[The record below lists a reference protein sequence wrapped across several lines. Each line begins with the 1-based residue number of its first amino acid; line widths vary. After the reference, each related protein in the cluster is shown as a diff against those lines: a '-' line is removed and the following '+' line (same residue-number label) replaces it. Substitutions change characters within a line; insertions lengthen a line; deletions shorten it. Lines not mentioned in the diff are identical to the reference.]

1 MIPEEGHAVRA
12 IRPRERPLQALGI
25 VHVGRHH
32 FGARPRQFLRFLRL
46 HVARDCPRCETARR
60 IVQNRAYQAAA
71 LCARGAHYRN
81 DFLVSHGTHDTLL
94 PILPTTPQRPI
105 GLLHA
110 TAMVVGIIIGAS
122 IFVQPSEIN
131 RHVPTV
137 SGVLSV
143 WLAAGIL
150 TLFGALVCAQLSAA
164 FPRTGGVYVFLTE
177 TLSPACGFLWGW
189 AMFWSAH
196 SGIIAASSVILARYV
211 AFFVPLD
218 DTGIRAVAIA
228 AIIPKV
234 APILLL
240 LGMAAILATPA
251 THPLAAPT
259 PPPPAPFREFALAV
273 SAALFTFGGWH
284 MVTYTAGETR
294 DPTRTIPRALLIGTL
309 TVTVLYVLLN
319 AAYLYLLPIGRVI
332 ASPRVAADAAQAV
345 AGPRGASLISA
356 LVILSAIGVLNG
368 VILAGPRTYYA
379 MAREGLAFRWL
390 ASLRHAIV
398 LQAVWSCIL
407 VVTGTYR
414 ALFTRVVYTEW
425 LFFALMAVGLMRLR
439 RRVSFVPVVFAI
451 AAVIVAAIQIAAD
464 PMQAATGLL
473 IVVLGLPVYHY
484 WHAHH

>member
-1 MIPEEGHAVRA
+1 MASP
-12 IRPRERPLQALGI
+12 P
-25 VHVGRHH
+25 
-32 FGARPRQFLRFLRL
+32 
-46 HVARDCPRCETARR
+46 D
-60 IVQNRAYQAAA
+60 
-71 LCARGAHYRN
+71 
-81 DFLVSHGTHDTLL
+81 
-94 PILPTTPQRPI
+94 RPI

-110 TAMVVGIIIGAS
+110 TAMVVGIIIGAA

-137 SGVLSV
+137 PGVLSV
-143 WLAAGIL
+143 WIAAGIL
-150 TLFGALVCAQLSAA
+150 TLCGALVCAQLSAA
-164 FPRTGGVYVFLTE
+164 FPRTGGVYVFLKE
-177 TLSPACGFLWGW
+177 TLSPAFGFLWGW

-211 AFFVPLD
+211 AWFIPLD

-228 AIIPKV
+228 GIVTFSFVNYLGVRQGSMLQTVVTISKVVAILI
-234 APILLL
+234 L
-240 LGMAAILATPA
+240 LGMAAFLATPA
-251 THPLAAPT
+251 PHSPTAP
-259 PPPPAPFREFALAV
+259 PPPPAPFREFVLAV
-273 SAALFTFGGWH
+273 SAALFAFGGWH

-294 DPTRTIPRALLIGTL
+294 DPVRTIPRALLIGTL
-309 TVTVLYVLLN
+309 TVTALYVLLN
-319 AAYLYLLPIGRVI
+319 AAYLYLLPISRVI

-356 LVILSAIGVLNG
+356 LVILSATGVLNG

-398 LQAVWSCIL
+398 LQALWSCIL
-407 VVTGTYR
+407 VATGTYR
-414 ALFTRVVYTEW
+414 ALFTRVIYTEW
-425 LFFALMAVGLMRLR
+425 LFFALMAIGLMRLR
-439 RRVSFVPVVFAI
+439 GRLAFVPVTFAI

-473 IVVLGLPVYHY
+473 IVVLGLPVYRY

>member
-1 MIPEEGHAVRA
+1 
-12 IRPRERPLQALGI
+12 
-25 VHVGRHH
+25 
-32 FGARPRQFLRFLRL
+32 
-46 HVARDCPRCETARR
+46 
-60 IVQNRAYQAAA
+60 
-71 LCARGAHYRN
+71 
-81 DFLVSHGTHDTLL
+81 
-94 PILPTTPQRPI
+94 
-105 GLLHA
+105 
-110 TAMVVGIIIGAS
+110 MVVGIIIGAS

-143 WLAAGIL
+143 WIAAGIL

-211 AFFVPLD
+211 AYFIPLD

-228 AIIPKV
+228 AIVLFSFVNYLGVRQGSMLQTVVTISKV
-234 APILLL
+234 AAILVL
-240 LGMAAILATPA
+240 LGMVVFLGSPAASPS
-251 THPLAAPT
+251 AAL
-259 PPPPAPFREFALAV
+259 PPPAAPFSEFVLAV
-273 SAALFTFGGWH
+273 SAALFAFGGWH

-294 DPTRTIPRALLIGTL
+294 DPVRTIPRALLIGTL
-309 TVTVLYVLLN
+309 TVTALYVLLN
-319 AAYLYLLPIGRVI
+319 AAYLYLLPINRVVS
-332 ASPRVAADAAQAV
+332 SPHVATDAAQAI

-356 LVILSAIGVLNG
+356 LVILSTTGVLNG

-390 ASLRHAIV
+390 ASLRHAIL

-407 VVTGTYR
+407 VATGTYR
-414 ALFTRVVYTEW
+414 ALFTRVIYTEW
-425 LFFALMAVGLMRLR
+425 LFFALMAIGLMRLR
-439 RRVSFVPVVFAI
+439 GRLAFVPVTFAI
-451 AAVIVAAIQIAAD
+451 AAAIVAVIQIAAD
-464 PMQAATGLL
+464 PLQAATGLL